1 MVAVLKRHDP
11 VAPDD
16 PGPEGDGRP
25 AGSDRPSSDRRR
37 RSLGPPV
44 LLGVAAWSTW
54 LLARGWFYSDDLY
67 NLTEARTRPF
77 GWDYLTR
84 DLFGHV
90 VPGFMTVVW
99 AVAHPGGADYRWA
112 MAGTV
117 VGLVAVVALSR
128 ALAVRLGATPAA
140 AWAAA
145 AVTGANVAWAS
156 TAWWAAAVNWVPSA
170 ICGLVL
176 VLGHVGW
183 LEERRLR
190 HLVLAVGALAVG
202 LSFQESGVVF
212 LVTAAALT
220 ATRFLDGSPAE
231 RCRGLL
237 RLWPTWL
244 AYGVPVAATG
254 ILWATSAR
262 GMGEHPAPASILAFP
277 AVLAAVGYLPAQVG
291 VSLRF
296 VAGPLVVAVAAVGVL
311 GGLAAA
317 RRWLHRVGPAGWMP
331 LVVVGATVA
340 VRGILVGWAR
350 LPTMGFDA
358 ARDHRYLVDLVWIGP
373 VLVAAA
379 WSARPID
386 ERTLVAERRVAERRV
401 AGIVVGTLVILGL
414 LGQLSEA
421 PKVGG
426 EGARSYRDRF
436 VASYEDAVAAE
447 PDAVLLDVAAGPEL
461 TPPLL
466 ARFTLLSRTI
476 TFATGPLPFDVP
488 GRPLLAPAPDGTVGR
503 VRLVTAATGDLAG
516 AELDGV
522 TASPAASPDAT
533 GGTCWTAG
541 ATDGAVTVALDRALP
556 LGTHVLLLDGVDAT
570 VPWRRT
576 PPRITVPAA
585 AASSASAA
593 ASSTDDT
600 AGSAEIPLDF
610 VVHGSGAGSVL
621 LTPIPFEA
629 ARLRFAVP
637 AGERL
642 CLGSLAVADLALR
655 R

>member
-1 MVAVLKRHDP
+1 
-11 VAPDD
+11 
-16 PGPEGDGRP
+16 
-25 AGSDRPSSDRRR
+25 
-37 RSLGPPV
+37 
-44 LLGVAAWSTW
+44 
-54 LLARGWFYSDDLY
+54 
-67 NLTEARTRPF
+67 
-77 GWDYLTR
+77 
-84 DLFGHV
+84 
-90 VPGFMTVVW
+90 
-99 AVAHPGGADYRWA
+99 
-112 MAGTV
+112 
-117 VGLVAVVALSR
+117 
-128 ALAVRLGATPAA
+128 
-140 AWAAA
+140 
-145 AVTGANVAWAS
+145 
-156 TAWWAAAVNWVPSA
+156 
-170 ICGLVL
+170 
-176 VLGHVGW
+176 
-183 LEERRLR
+183 
-190 HLVLAVGALAVG
+190 
-202 LSFQESGVVF
+202 
-212 LVTAAALT
+212 
-220 ATRFLDGSPAE
+220 
-231 RCRGLL
+231 
-237 RLWPTWL
+237 
-244 AYGVPVAATG
+244 
-254 ILWATSAR
+254 
-262 GMGEHPAPASILAFP
+262 
-277 AVLAAVGYLPAQVG
+277 
-291 VSLRF
+291 
-296 VAGPLVVAVAAVGVL
+296 
-311 GGLAAA
+311 
-317 RRWLHRVGPAGWMP
+317 MP

-386 ERTLVAERRVAERRV
+386 ERTMVGERRVAERRV

-447 PDAVLLDVAAGPEL
+447 PYAVLLDVAAGPEL

-466 ARFTLLSRTI
+466 ARFTLPSRTI

-503 VRLVTAATGDLAG
+503 VRLVTAATVELAG

-522 TASPAASPDAT
+522 TATAAASPAASPGAT

-556 LGTHVLLLDGVDAT
+556 LGTHVLVIDGVDAS